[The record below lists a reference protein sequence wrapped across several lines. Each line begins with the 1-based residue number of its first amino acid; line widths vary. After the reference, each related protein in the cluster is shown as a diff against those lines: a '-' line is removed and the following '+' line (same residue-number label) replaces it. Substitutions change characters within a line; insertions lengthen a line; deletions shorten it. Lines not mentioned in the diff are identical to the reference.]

1 MCRNLEPDDGYRMPE
16 PSDAVELVISSLFL
30 RLAEDNPN
38 TNRKQV
44 EKEIAILQEQL
55 ASRLLPSS

>member
-16 PSDAVELVISSLFL
+16 PSDAVELVISSLLL

-38 TNRKQV
+38 TNRGQV
-44 EKEIAILQEQL
+44 EEEIATLQQLL
-55 ASRLLPSS
+55 ASQLLLSS